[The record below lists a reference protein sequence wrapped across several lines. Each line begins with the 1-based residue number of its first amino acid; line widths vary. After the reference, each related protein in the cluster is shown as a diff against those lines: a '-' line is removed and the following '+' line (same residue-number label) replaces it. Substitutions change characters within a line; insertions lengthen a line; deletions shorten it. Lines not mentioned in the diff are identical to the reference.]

1 MNDGIVQGNLS
12 INGTACWITTTVPI
26 DIDATGRIRFNAVI
40 AQTLDDGDFALVLN
54 SAAGDSQVD
63 FEVTALAKVSVTPG
77 FGAQAS
83 TITVSG
89 VNFPKIAGE
98 DVEVRVIGP
107 GPTDMVIGTATTLS
121 DGTWSKNFKVPAV
134 ADETY
139 DIVANAGDY
148 NIADAAA
155 FKVGT
160 MNIILGE
167 DEGPTGLLVGL
178 TANGF
183 EPLGDWNAT
192 IGSEEI
198 GSGTVSAAGLISTT
212 WRVPQLAVGTYTIT
226 VWDVDNEIALTTTF
240 TVTKTTTVT
249 LSVASAPVD
258 L

>member
-1 MNDGIVQGNLS
+1 MNDGIVQGDLYVDD
-12 INGTACWITTTVPI
+12 TLFPACWITTTVPI

-40 AQTLDDGDFALVLN
+40 AQTSDDGDFVLVLE
-54 SAAGDSQVD
+54 SAAGYAEVD

-89 VNFPKIAGE
+89 VNYPKIAGE
-98 DVEVRVIGP
+98 DVTVELGGIA
-107 GPTDMVIGTATTLS
+107 IGTATTLA
-121 DGTWSKNFKVPAV
+121 DGTWSKNFKVPAIADGKYDVV
-134 ADETY
+134 AD
-139 DIVANAGDY
+139 AGDY
-148 NIADAAA
+148 NIADDAA

-183 EPLGDWNAT
+183 EPNGDWNAT
-192 IGSEEI
+192 IGDEEI
-198 GSGTVSAAGLISTT
+198 GSGIVSAAGLISAT

-240 TVTKTTTVT
+240 KVTKTTTVT
-249 LSVASAPVD
+249 LSVAIAPVD
-258 L
+258 FEV